1 MLKLISTTFVSAFL
15 VSITFGQNP
24 NDFTLARVV
33 NKKIQDKSI
42 YSEFKNEIKNN
53 NNELELVLSSFFYV
67 YKEFFSS
74 QDANKCNFH
83 PSCSLYGI
91 TSVKKHGFIKGG
103 VMTFDRLTRCNGLSP
118 EKYEINMDLRKFEDP
133 IKYKIRPKY

>member
-1 MLKLISTTFVSAFL
+1 MLRLISIFFFCIILSVHSTSQ
-15 VSITFGQNP
+15 SQE
-24 NDFTLARVV
+24 DFTIARLI
-33 NKKIQDKSI
+33 NHSINDKSI

-53 NNELELVLSSFFYV
+53 NNELELLISSFFYV

-74 QDANKCNFH
+74 QDANKCNFY

-103 VMTFDRLTRCNGLSP
+103 VMTMDRLTRCNGLSP
-118 EKYEINMDLRKFEDP
+118 EKYKINIELRKFEDP
-133 IKYKIRPKY
+133 IK